1 MGRSITRE
9 LFLTAERFD
18 AARAQSLGLVHKV
31 VPASGLDAA
40 VARYADEIMK
50 GAPGALCA
58 AKQLLAEIGR
68 RGPSD
73 VASLCA
79 EAIAKRRV
87 SAEGQ
92 EGMKAFLEKR
102 KPSWV
107 ADSARE
113 VAPSKTGD

>member
-1 MGRSITRE
+1 VIAPFVVAKLGRSIARE

-18 AARAQSLGLVHKV
+18 AARAQALGLVHKV
-31 VPASGLDAA
+31 VPEGGLDTA
-40 VARYADEIMK
+40 VAAYAQEIMQ

-68 RGPSD
+68 RGASD
-73 VASLCA
+73 VASLCV
-79 EAIAKRRV
+79 EAIANRRA

-92 EGMKAFLEKR
+92 EGIKAFLEKR

-107 ADSARE
+107 ADGG
-113 VAPSKTGD
+113 V